1 MVVELICYRLK
12 TFSVTWRLYP
22 ISHRGV
28 IASRIISLEKFC
40 MVANHSIKA
49 TKLFHLKKLAM
60 WYLIC
65 I

>member
-12 TFSVTWRLYP
+12 TYSVTWRLYP

-40 MVANHSIKA
+40 MVANRSLKA
-49 TKLFHLKKLAM
+49 ANFSTSKNLQCG
-60 WYLIC
+60 I
-65 I
+65 